1 MLPASEKLS
10 LTEIRLLLADR
21 YGISNAFIERLRFTV
36 RGDEIWATTA
46 PETEWEL
53 IASRPP
59 GIRALRMLP
68 RGVKPTS
75 GFLVFLGGEVRT
87 SRVEIEDRAAFEQL
101 LLGRS
106 LPSELEEGYV
116 AVSFCGDV
124 IGCGEV
130 RHGKLR
136 ALLATGRRNTLLHI
150 LQRMPK

>member
-1 MLPASEKLS
+1 MLLASENLS
-10 LTEIRLLLADR
+10 LTEIRSLLVNR
-21 YGISNAFIERLRFTV
+21 YGISEPFVDRLRFTV

-46 PETEWEL
+46 PETEWET

-75 GFLVFLGGEVRT
+75 GFLVFLGSEVR
-87 SRVEIEDRAAFEQL
+87 SARVEIEDQKELEQL

-106 LPSELEEGYV
+106 SPSEREDGYV

-150 LQRMPK
+150 FQRTPK